1 MPPYRMSTEEKL
13 RGCRKAIRVL
23 QRKRGGPKWLL
34 PGMRNY
40 ARQLADELKAGKK
53 K

>member
-1 MPPYRMSTEEKL
+1 MASYRMSKEERL

-23 QRKRGGPKWLL
+23 ERKRGGPKWLL
-34 PGMRNY
+34 PGLSKY
-40 ARQLADELKAGKK
+40 ARKLADEVKAGKK